1 MLLLLTF
8 LEPAGLL
15 FAVIFGLVFFYVL
28 LIKDLVL
35 IDRKSAYEI
44 TIFFLAFLLFLD
56 FYERQGGSIN
66 DASLFYSFIAALLVG
81 FLIWN
86 FIRCFSGG
94 EQRPPLHKAAI
105 WLSTLVIWQFL
116 IVGLFLPVDFVYQTI
131 ITFIGSIFVIDLV
144 PQYLFGESSRTKV
157 LVTLSIVFVFL
168 FSFSVPPAG
177 GCRLHHE
184 HYNEGVAGKFFEDK
198 NRAAESSTERLKKG
212 TGAWEVEWRP
222 CFCRIAGLYCRHAR
236 IRQKSV
242 ATQEGL

>member
-1 MLLLLTF
+1 MEEKLRSILKQIRWSLFLKAVIFAAAWLFLPFWLFLLVALYLYFIPVPQSGTIAGPFLVLLLLMF

-44 TIFFLAFLLFLD
+44 TILFLAFLLFRD
-56 FYERQGGSIN
+56 FYERQGGTST
-66 DASLFYSFIAALLVG
+66 DASLFYSSIAALLVG
-81 FLIWN
+81 FLISN

-116 IVGLFLPVDFVYQTI
+116 IAGLFLPVDFVYQTI

-157 LVTLSIVFVFL
+157 LVTSSIVFVL
-168 FSFSVPPAG
+168 FALILGSA
-177 GCRLHHE
+177 R
-184 HYNEGVAGKFFEDK
+184 
-198 NRAAESSTERLKKG
+198 
-212 TGAWEVEWRP
+212 W
-222 CFCRIAGLYCRHAR
+222 GL
-236 IRQKSV
+236 
-242 ATQEGL
+242 